1 MSIVAPPQRLASA
14 AVVCFGQHG
23 AITRQAQQR
32 DVSRQ
37 RLYREADSVL
47 RDLDS
52 SHLQQENARLQQ
64 QVAYWQTQATQLQT
78 QRPLRV
84 LIDTDKQAEFACTAQ
99 AEGVSLPV
107 ARRLLA
113 VLLRDLTPSVA
124 TLGRF
129 SQQAGQRAASLLTV
143 LDEHARP
150 QARQVGADE
159 IFFAA
164 KPVLMV
170 VEPESLCWLS
180 GRLAPSRDGEQ
191 WAREF
196 EQLPALEHVARDGA
210 KGIANGLARV
220 NQQRTEQQKKPIGD
234 QVDHFHT
241 LREGRRALRKTQG
254 QAETAWSKAEAAD
267 QAVARQDRQG
277 QSLAGYV
284 TQATRKWQKAEQAFY
299 QWEKAEQALE
309 QIRQALQPFTAEGA
323 LNTREQA
330 RQRVE
335 ELLPQLC
342 GDHWDKF
349 KRQVRQPETYT
360 YLDNLKEKIEQLP
373 VSAEVREAVVHSAG
387 IRHNPDL
394 VQGEGKRAAV
404 LRGFLVV
411 WSVLIA
417 QAGEKGQ
424 QAVAALRQA
433 LRCVGRA
440 SSCVE
445 GLNSVV
451 RMQQGRHRK
460 MTQGLLDL
468 KRLYWNLRTFR
479 TGRRR
484 KTTPYERLGVPVPA
498 ELSWWQLLHLTPEQ
512 LRTRLLAQSPPS
524 HSEGSKTK
532 GSVCTPDHLSGQ
544 PTPP

>member
-1 MSIVAPPQRLASA
+1 MCILAPPPRLASA

-23 AITRQAQQR
+23 DITYQAQLR
-32 DVSRQ
+32 HVSRQ

-52 SHLQQENARLQQ
+52 SHHQQENARLHQH
-64 QVAYWQTQATQLQT
+64 VVHLEARLRQLQAR
-78 QRPLRV
+78 RPFHV
-84 LIDTDKQAEFACTAQ
+84 LLDTDKQAEFTCLAQ

-113 VLLRDLTPSVA
+113 VFLGDQTPSVA

-143 LDEHARP
+143 FDEHVRP
-150 QARQVGADE
+150 RVRQVGADE
-159 IFFAA
+159 IFFGA

-180 GRLAPSRDGEQ
+180 GRLAASRDGEE
-191 WAREF
+191 WAREIQ
-196 EQLPALEHVARDGA
+196 QLPALEQLVRDGA
-210 KGIANGLARV
+210 KGMANGLARV
-220 NQQRTEQQKKPIGD
+220 NQQRKQNQQKRITD
-234 QVDHFHT
+234 QLDHFHT
-241 LREGRRALRKTQG
+241 LREGRHALRKTQG
-254 QAETAWSKAEAAD
+254 QAEKAWSRAEEAD
-267 QAVARQDRQG
+267 KAVARRDRQG
-277 QSLAGYV
+277 QARAGYA

-299 QWEKAEQALE
+299 QWENAEQALE
-309 QIRQALQPFTAEGA
+309 QIRQALKPFTPEGE
-323 LNTREQA
+323 LNTSQKA

-335 ELLPQLC
+335 ELLPQLS

-349 KRQVRQPETYT
+349 KRQVRQAETYT
-360 YLDNLKEKIEQLP
+360 YLDNLNEKIEKLP
-373 VSAEVREAVVHSAG
+373 VCAEVREAVVHSEG
-387 IRHNPDL
+387 IRQTPDL
-394 VQGEGKRAAV
+394 IQGEGKRPAA
-404 LRGFLVV
+404 LRGLLVV

-417 QAGEKGQ
+417 GAGEQGR

-433 LRCVGRA
+433 LRSVGRA

-460 MTQGLLDL
+460 MTQGMLDL
-468 KRLYWNLRTFR
+468 KRLYWNLRRFR

-484 KTTPYERLGVPVPA
+484 QTNPYERLGVSIPA
-498 ELSWWQLLHLTPEQ
+498 NLSWWQLLQLSPDQ
-512 LRTRLLAQSPPS
+512 LRTLLQAQPTTPDAA
-524 HSEGSKTK
+524 ETKTNV
-532 GSVCTPDHLSGQ
+532 SACTPG
-544 PTPP
+544 